1 MSARAALH
9 ERKNTAAAAAAAALK
24 GGRDTSGCACA
35 CVGGGWRVGGRVEC
49 GEAAICR
56 WR

>member
-9 ERKNTAAAAAAAALK
+9 ERKNTAAAAAAALK